1 MSHRGPAP
9 HPFGSDFSDF
19 AVPINSVAIAATAA
33 VITPTLPPTFG
44 VARAAAVPNVL
55 LTSVGVGVVT
65 GAGSPITAA
74 IPADVANQALHR
86 SRSAASVTEGC
97 VCGNT
102 VVIYAFLTLNVLR
115 CEYMPYFC
123 ICRLSILCQSIRITL

>member
-19 AVPINSVAIAATAA
+19 AVPINSVATAA
-33 VITPTLPPTFG
+33 VIIPTLPPTFG
-44 VARAAAVPNVL
+44 VARGAAVPNVL

-74 IPADVANQALHR
+74 IPAAVANQALHR

-102 VVIYAFLTLNVLR
+102 VVIYASLTLNVFR
-115 CEYMPYFC
+115 CEVMPYFC
-123 ICRLSILCQSIRITL
+123 ICRMSILCQSIRITL